1 MILSE
6 EKIKEIEEITMT
18 DYCTRNGYASIAE
31 IEIMIDDLISEVKHL
46 REQLENSKEISIN
59 EPDYDEIGKDIR
71 FGLYEQ

>member
-6 EKIKEIEEITMT
+6 EKIKEIEEITMA
-18 DYCTRNGYASIAE
+18 DYCTRNGYASIVE
-31 IEIMIDDLISEVKHL
+31 IEIMIDDLIREVKHL
-46 REQLENSKEISIN
+46 REQLKNSKEISIN

>member
-1 MILSE
+1 MKLGQ
-6 EKIKEIEEITMT
+6 EKIDKIEEITMT
-18 DYCTRNGYASIAE
+18 DYCTRNGYVSIAE

-71 FGLYEQ
+71 FGM

>member
-1 MILSE
+1 
-6 EKIKEIEEITMT
+6 MT
-18 DYCTRNGYASIAE
+18 DYCTRNGYASIVE

-46 REQLENSKEISIN
+46 REQLKNSKEISIN

>member
-6 EKIKEIEEITMT
+6 EKIKEIEEITMA
-18 DYCTRNGYASIAE
+18 DYCTRNGYASIVE

-46 REQLENSKEISIN
+46 REQLKNSKEISIN